1 MNYRVLDWMEQ
12 KKNMSRKTSDVNK
25 VYILANSDMSVLI
38 SYFVNLP

>member
-12 KKNMSRKTSDVNK
+12 KKNMSGKTSDVNK
-25 VYILANSDMSVLI
+25 VYILTNSDMSVLI

>member
-25 VYILANSDMSVLI
+25 VCILANSDMSVLI